1 MPPLEKGAIVTSYAE
16 TFRGEVFAW
25 EVDSTEHF
33 TVAYYYQKFEA
44 ATWRFLRLAGV
55 DPVLARTTS
64 ALTHYKAELRQ
75 RDIYRIETALID
87 SGDEPTLGPKLFNAA
102 SGTLCTT
109 MQHALAG
116 VTLAGPTVAWDG
128 DPREGRPVPG
138 ANAGWVRAS
147 IDMARPEEAD
157 WAGNLSLPGYIH
169 RFSTA
174 NSFAMS
180 AFGMTPQYV
189 TEARVGLST
198 FEFQLTFKDYARPG
212 DLLDVDTCIAHLGN
226 TSMRFY
232 HRMRNAET
240 GAEIAGLSQFG
251 VHLDLDQRRP
261 ARIPDDLRE
270 QAQALLARD

>member
-1 MPPLEKGAIVTSYAE
+1 VTSYAD

-55 DPVLARTTS
+55 APALARTTS

-87 SGDEPTLGPKLFNAA
+87 AGDAPSIGHKLFNAA
-102 SGTLCTT
+102 TGTLCTT
-109 MQHALAG
+109 MQQALTG
-116 VTLAGPTVAWDG
+116 VTLEGPTVAWDG
-128 DPREGRPVPG
+128 DPREVRSVPG
-138 ANAGWVRAS
+138 DEAGWVRSS

-157 WAGNLSLPGYIH
+157 WAGNLSLPAYIQ

-180 AFGMTPQYV
+180 AIGMTPEYL
-189 TEARVGLST
+189 TEARIGLST
-198 FEFQLTFKDYARPG
+198 FEFQLTFKDYVRPG
-212 DLLDVDTCIAHLGN
+212 DLLDVETCIAHLGN

-232 HRMRNAET
+232 HRMRNAAT
-240 GAEIAGLSQFG
+240 GAEIAGLSQSG

-261 ARIPDDLRE
+261 ARIPEAIRE
-270 QAQALLARD
+270 QAQALLAND

>member
-1 MPPLEKGAIVTSYAE
+1 VTSYSE
-16 TFRGEVFAW
+16 TFRGEVVAR

-44 ATWRFLRLAGV
+44 ATWRFLRLAGL
-55 DPVLARTTS
+55 DPALARTTS
-64 ALTHYKAELRQ
+64 ALTHYKSELRQ

-87 SGDEPTLGPKLFNAA
+87 SGDAPTIGHKLFNADT
-102 SGTLCTT
+102 GTLCTT
-109 MQHALAG
+109 MQQSLTG

-128 DPREGRPVPG
+128 DPREERSVPG
-138 ANAGWVRAS
+138 DGAGWVRAS
-147 IDMARPEEAD
+147 IDMVRPEEAD
-157 WAGNLSLPGYIH
+157 WAGNLSLPGYIQ

-174 NSFAMS
+174 NSFVMA
-180 AFGMTPQYV
+180 AFGMTPQYL

-198 FEFQLTFKDYARPG
+198 FEFQLTFNNYARPG
-212 DLLDVDTCIAHLGN
+212 DLLDVETCIAHLGN

-232 HRMRNAET
+232 HRMRQAET
-240 GAEIAGLSQFG
+240 GADIAGLSQFG